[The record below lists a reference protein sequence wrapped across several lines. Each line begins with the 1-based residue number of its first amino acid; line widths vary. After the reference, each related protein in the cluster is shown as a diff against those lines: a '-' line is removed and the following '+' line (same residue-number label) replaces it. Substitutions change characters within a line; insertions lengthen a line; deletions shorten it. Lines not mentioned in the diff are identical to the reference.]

1 MTSQLHLLS
10 NFRIVLCQTSHPG
23 NIGAAARA
31 MKTMGLSQLYLVA
44 PKQFPDPQATSLAT
58 NAADLLDT
66 AKVFDTL
73 EEALTGCAL
82 VIGLSARKRQL
93 SHELLSSRQAALEAV
108 NTINSAAA
116 DQPQQVALLFGTE
129 MSGLS
134 NAELDLCQLLAM
146 IPTNP
151 DFSSL
156 NVAAA
161 VQVMCYEIRMALLD
175 QQSPLA
181 ELPNNQIKPKPDK
194 VVELASVEEIEGMYQ
209 HLENTLINIGFLKP
223 KTPGRIMQRLRRMY
237 ARARL
242 EKEEVRIL
250 RGIFKLMQAPRPPG
264 GK

>member
-1 MTSQLHLLS
+1 
-10 NFRIVLCQTSHPG
+10 
-23 NIGAAARA
+23 
-31 MKTMGLSQLYLVA
+31 MKTMGLSNLYLVS
-44 PKQFPDPQATSLAT
+44 PKQFPDKEATALAT
-58 NAADLLDT
+58 NAADLLET
-66 AKVFDTL
+66 AHVCSNL
-73 EEALTGCAL
+73 EEALTGCTL

-93 SHELLSSRQAALEAV
+93 SHELLSSRQAVLEAV
-108 NTINSAAA
+108 RTIGNDEGNS
-116 DQPQQVALLFGTE
+116 QQQIALLFGTE

-175 QQSPLA
+175 EHAPLA
-181 ELPNNQIKPKPDK
+181 QLPNNQIKPQADK
-194 VVELASVEEIEGMYQ
+194 AVEWASIDEVEGMYQ
-209 HLENTLINIGFLKP
+209 HMESTLINIGFLKP

-250 RGIFKLMQAPRPPG
+250 RGIFKLMQSPRPPEA
-264 GK
+264 

>member
-1 MTSQLHLLS
+1 MTSKLHLLS

-31 MKTMGLSQLYLVA
+31 MKTMGLSNLYLVS
-44 PKQFPDPQATSLAT
+44 PKQFPDKEATSLAT
-58 NAADLLDT
+58 NAADLLET
-66 AKVFDTL
+66 AHVCSSL
-73 EEALTGCAL
+73 EEALTGCTL

-93 SHELLSSRQAALEAV
+93 SHELLSSRQAVLEAV
-108 NTINSAAA
+108 NTIGDDGSNG
-116 DQPQQVALLFGTE
+116 QQQIALLFGTE

-175 QQSPLA
+175 EDAPLA
-181 ELPNNQIKPKPDK
+181 QLPNNQIKPQADK
-194 VVELASVEEIEGMYQ
+194 AVEWASIDEVEGMYQ
-209 HLENTLINIGFLKP
+209 HMESTLINIGFLKP

-250 RGIFKLMQAPRPPG
+250 RGIFKLMQSPRPPEA
-264 GK
+264 

>member
-1 MTSQLHLLS
+1 MTSKLHLLS

-31 MKTMGLSQLYLVA
+31 MKTMGLSNLYLVS
-44 PKQFPDPQATSLAT
+44 PKQFPDKEATSLAT
-58 NAADLLDT
+58 NAADLLET
-66 AKVFDTL
+66 AHVCTSL
-73 EEALTGCAL
+73 EEALTGCTL

-93 SHELLSSRQAALEAV
+93 SHELMSSRQAALEAV
-108 NTINSAAA
+108 KTIGDDESNG
-116 DQPQQVALLFGTE
+116 QQQIALLFGTE

-175 QQSPLA
+175 KDAPLA
-181 ELPNNQIKPKPDK
+181 QLPNNQIKPQADK
-194 VVELASVEEIEGMYQ
+194 AVEWASIDEVEGMYQ
-209 HLENTLINIGFLKP
+209 HMESTLINIGFLKP

-250 RGIFKLMQAPRPPG
+250 RGIFKLMQSPRPPEA
-264 GK
+264 

>member
-1 MTSQLHLLS
+1 MTSRLHLLS
-10 NFRIVLCQTSHPG
+10 NIRIVLCQTSHPG

-31 MKTMGLSQLYLVA
+31 MKTMGLSNLYLVA
-44 PKQFPDPQATSLAT
+44 PKQFPDPEATSLAT
-58 NAADLLDT
+58 NAADLLEKAHVCT
-66 AKVFDTL
+66 TL
-73 EEALTGCAL
+73 EEALTGCTL

-93 SHELLSSRQAALEAV
+93 SHVLKTSREAAME
-108 NTINSAAA
+108 AA
-116 DQPQQVALLFGTE
+116 DIVAADGQQQVALLFGTE

-134 NAELDLCQLLAM
+134 NAELDLCQMLAM

-161 VQVMCYEIRMALLD
+161 VQVMCYELRMALLD
-175 QQSPLA
+175 EQAPLA
-181 ELPNNQIKPKPDK
+181 QLPNNQIKPQADK
-194 VVELASVEEIEGMYQ
+194 VIQLASSEEVENMYQ
-209 HLENTLINIGFLKP
+209 HLQQTLVAIGFLKP

-250 RGIFKLMQAPRPPG
+250 RGILKLMQAPRPPEA
-264 GK
+264 